1 MKKQKAKQKSNV
13 IGLHPVPPDAVLE
26 DYIKETIKKDV
37 ENLDGQVELLWDAV
51 ETSLERDQPEVFAY
65 AKLLNFLASDTLDKP
80 DLVHLCAAAMWKLY
94 EMERDDSSDGT

>member
-1 MKKQKAKQKSNV
+1 MGMVKKRKGNV

-26 DYIKETIKKDV
+26 EYLNETIQKDV
-37 ENLDGQVELLWDAV
+37 ARLDGQLELLWDAV
-51 ETSLERDQPEVFAY
+51 EESLDKGQPEVFAY

-94 EMERDDSSDGT
+94 EIEKESAKGND